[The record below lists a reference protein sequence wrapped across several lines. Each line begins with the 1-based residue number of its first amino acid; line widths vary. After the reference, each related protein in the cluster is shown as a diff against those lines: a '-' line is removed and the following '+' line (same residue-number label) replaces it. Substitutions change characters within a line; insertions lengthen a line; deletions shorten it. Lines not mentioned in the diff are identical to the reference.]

1 MIIKVPVYVEL
12 SKAINQEALPEL
24 VTKLGVVFTNILRK
38 EDIAK
43 ITQTKRVTGLGKV
56 SNDYDLKIISRDKAL
71 DALRTSK

>member
-12 SKAINQEALPEL
+12 SKAIDQEALPEL

>member
-12 SKAINQEALPEL
+12 SKAIDQEKLPEL

-38 EDIAK
+38 EDIARA
-43 ITQTKRVTGLGKV
+43 TQTKRVTGLGKV

-71 DALRTSK
+71 DALRTVK